1 MRNILKFAFV
11 AALAVSLQAA
21 PDWLTNFDEAKAKAE
36 KEGKALLLDFTGS
49 DWCPPCKALKK
60 KVFDEKEFQTFAE
73 KNLVLVEVDFPTRKK
88 LPKEQQKANDALSD
102 KFRIQAYPT
111 IVIADKTGKEL
122 GRLEGYENQS
132 PADYIKKLE
141 KLMAR
146 GK

>member
-73 KNLVLVEVDFPTRKK
+73 KNLVLVEVDFPNRKK

-141 KLMAR
+141 TLMAR